1 MKWSGICPVCEAGR
15 LFVRKRV
22 DNGELCVLCE
32 ECFSL
37 FPKPD
42 DVADSALDEDAIE
55 TTWAS
60 DADLKAAGWDDLYKF
75 EEGSGPF

>member
-1 MKWSGICPVCEAGR
+1 MCEAGR

-37 FPKPD
+37 FRKPD
-42 DVADSALDEDAIE
+42 DGVMSALDEDTIK

-60 DADLKAAGWDDLYKF
+60 DADLKAAGWDQLYKF
-75 EEGSGPF
+75 EEGSGPS